1 MKKLLIFLY
10 VMVIIAMAVATI
22 VEKYHGT
29 AFVAEHYYGAWW
41 FISLWAML
49 TAVAVAWFLHRR
61 VRKLSAVL
69 LHLSFVVILAGALL
83 THLTSRQGIIHLR
96 LGETTNAYLST
107 ERTDKGVLPLPFTIR
122 LDDFTIDYHEGTNA
136 AADYTSRFTVSDED
150 GERQGLVSMNNIYSH
165 AGIRLYQ
172 SSYDDD
178 LRGSYLSMNS
188 DPWGIPITY
197 LGYALLFTALVW
209 MLFDP
214 KGAYRQLIRTARQ
227 GRNVLMIIALC
238 AMGTQVRAQSVPDNE
253 RPSASTTQQSS
264 ADTPSTASTK
274 AQQSDQS
281 LPPVLPRETADAF
294 GRLFIN
300 YNDRICPLQTFA
312 LDFTKKL
319 CGKRSYRGL
328 SPEQVLTGFIF
339 WGEAWSNEPVI
350 RMKDGPLRQAKQ
362 LPAQCS
368 VNTFFAD
375 GTGYLLGP
383 HLREYYQGQNDKF
396 HQEVMKTDDRLQ
408 LIMQLRQG
416 KLLQLFPAP
425 TVTDSLR
432 KKTSIVWYSPAD
444 HFPETMET
452 ERQEYIRNIF
462 TLLNE
467 DAHAAR
473 YDRMNE
479 ALEKMMRYQR
489 TFGAASIPSSTKTR
503 AERIYNAFPFATV
516 LFMVNLT
523 MGFLLLFFFIWRI
536 TKRKGSPLQLPRG
549 GRDSGNGSS
558 SEGKCHSMDNGQLK
572 NNNYSERNVRRLF
585 YRRNLPISLSLVVLA
600 LSFLALTVCLALRWI
615 ISGTIPMSNGYE
627 TMLLM
632 AWMIMLVSFIVCRR
646 FRIILCFGFLMSGF
660 FLLVS
665 HISQMDPQ
673 ITHIMPVLASPL
685 LTLHVS
691 IIMMAFALLALT
703 FVCGLTALLLAVLKA
718 NRTAL
723 ADLAVLSK
731 LFLYP
736 ALTCLGFGIFI
747 GAIWANV
754 SWGTYWSWDPK
765 ETWALIT
772 FMVYAVAVHER
783 SLRSLQRPLVYHIYV
798 TLAFLTILMTYFG
811 VNYFLGGMHSYA

>member
-1 MKKLLIFLY
+1 MKTLLITTYLA
-10 VMVIIAMAVATI
+10 VIISMSAATI
-22 VEKYHGT
+22 VEKYNGT
-29 AFVAEHYYGAWW
+29 AYVSDHWYGAWW
-41 FISLWAML
+41 FTALWAL
-49 TAVAVAWFLHRR
+49 LAAVGIAWFLRQK
-61 VRKLSAVL
+61 VRKLSAVM
-69 LHLSFVVILAGALL
+69 LHLSFVVILLGALL

-96 LGETTNAYLST
+96 LGEATNAYLP
-107 ERTDKGVLPLPFTIR
+107 TDGTAKGEQPLPFTIR
-122 LDDFTIDYHEGTNA
+122 LDDFNIDYHEGTSA
-136 AADYTSRFTVSDED
+136 AADYTSRFIVSDEN

-165 AGIRLYQ
+165 AGMRLYQ

-188 DPWGIPITY
+188 DPWGIPTTY
-197 LGYALLFTALVW
+197 LGYALLFTALLW

-227 GRNVLMIIALC
+227 GRNALLIVVMC
-238 AMGTQVRAQSVPDNE
+238 AISSQAQAQSVPDNE
-253 RPSASTTQQSS
+253 RPLASTTRQSS
-264 ADTPSTASTK
+264 AETPSPTSTK
-274 AQQSDQS
+274 KQQDDRL
-281 LPPVLPRETADAF
+281 LPPVLPRKTADAF

-362 LPAQCS
+362 LPAHCS
-368 VNTFFAD
+368 VNMFFAD
-375 GTGYLLGP
+375 GAGYLLGP

-408 LIMQLRQG
+408 LVMQLRQG
-416 KLLQLFPAP
+416 MLLRLFPAP
-425 TVTDSLR
+425 TVADSLR
-432 KKTSIVWYSPAD
+432 QKTAIVWYSPAD
-444 HFPETMET
+444 RFPETMET

-462 TLLNE
+462 SLLNE

-473 YDRMNE
+473 YDRMND
-479 ALEKMMRYQR
+479 ALQKMIRYQR
-489 TFGAASIPSSTKTR
+489 TFGAASIPSQTKTQ
-503 AERIYNAFPFATV
+503 AEYIYNAFPFATV

-536 TKRKGSPLQLPRG
+536 TKRQGDGIDETTSVKTSVI
-549 GRDSGNGSS
+549 
-558 SEGKCHSMDNGQLK
+558 GQQ
-572 NNNYSERNVRRLF
+572 RRTF
-585 YRRNLPISLSLVVLA
+585 SRRNLPISLSIAVLA
-600 LSFLALTVCLALRWI
+600 LSFLALTFCLSLRWI

-632 AWMIMLVSFIVCRR
+632 AWILMLVSLIVCRR

-673 ITHIMPVLASPL
+673 ITHLMPVLASPL

-718 NRTAL
+718 KPEVL

-736 ALTCLGFGIFI
+736 ALTCLGLGIFI

-783 SLRSLQRPLVYHIYV
+783 SLPWLRHPIGYHTFV

>member
-1 MKKLLIFLY
+1 MKKLLILLY

-41 FISLWAML
+41 FTALWAL
-49 TAVAVAWFLHRR
+49 LAAVAVAWFLHRR
-61 VRKLSAVL
+61 VRRLSAVV
-69 LHLSFVVILAGALL
+69 LHLSFVIILAGALL
-83 THLTSRQGIIHLR
+83 THLTSRQGVIHLR

-136 AADYTSRFTVSDED
+136 AADYTSRFTITDED
-150 GERQGLVSMNNIYSH
+150 GEQQGLVSMNNIYSH
-165 AGIRLYQ
+165 AGMRLYQ

-188 DPWGIPITY
+188 DPWGIPVTY
-197 LGYALLFTALVW
+197 LGYALLFVGLVW

-214 KGAYRQLIRTARQ
+214 KGAYRQLLRSPHLQRTALIVAVVCGMSQ
-227 GRNVLMIIALC
+227 
-238 AMGTQVRAQSVPDNE
+238 QVAAQD
-253 RPSASTTQQSS
+253 ADTSS
-264 ADTPSTASTK
+264 AD
-274 AQQSDQS
+274 

-339 WGEAWSNEPVI
+339 WGEAWNNEPVI

-368 VNTFFAD
+368 VNNFFAD
-375 GTGYLLGP
+375 SAGYLLGP
-383 HLREYYQGQNDKF
+383 HVHEYYQGQNDKF
-396 HQEVMKTDDRLQ
+396 HQEVMKVDDRLQ
-408 LIMQLRQG
+408 LIMELRQG
-416 KLLQLFPAP
+416 RLLKLFPAP
-425 TVTDSLR
+425 TAADSTR
-432 KKTSIVWYSPAD
+432 RESTVVWFSPSD
-444 HFPETMET
+444 RFPATMEA
-452 ERQEYIRNIF
+452 ERQQYISNIF
-462 TLLNE
+462 ALLND
-467 DAHAAR
+467 DAHAGR
-473 YDRMNE
+473 YDRMDE
-479 ALEKMMRYQR
+479 TLTKMLRYQH
-489 TFGAASIPSSTKTR
+489 TFGAASIPSPTKTR

-516 LFMVNLT
+516 LFMLNLT
-523 MGFLLLFFFIWRI
+523 MGFLLLLFFIMRI
-536 TKRKGSPLQLPRG
+536 TRTNAQAGEKARRSPTIIF
-549 GRDSGNGSS
+549 SVIV
-558 SEGKCHSMDNGQLK
+558 M
-572 NNNYSERNVRRLF
+572 
-585 YRRNLPISLSLVVLA
+585 A
-600 LSFLALTVCLALRWI
+600 LSFTALTVCLALRWI
-615 ISGTIPMSNGYE
+615 ISGTVPMSNGYE

-673 ITHIMPVLASPL
+673 ITHLMPVLSSPL
-685 LTLHVS
+685 LTIHVS

-703 FVCGLTALLLAVLKA
+703 FICGLTALLLTAMKA
-718 NRTAL
+718 SHESV
-723 ADLAVLSK
+723 ADLALLSK

-772 FMVYAVAVHER
+772 FMVYAVAVHDR
-783 SLRSLQRPLVYHIYV
+783 SLPWLSRPLHYHIFV